1 LSFNGNKTGRNY
13 VQQYSIYNAA
23 NNEKFMKSTA
33 KFLSLSILS
42 AGLAFTH
49 VELANAS
56 PSFINALTVPGGAT
70 DLSGLSTPFERR
82 LSIGSDLVY
91 DRATNSYFGLA
102 DRGPGGGVLAYE
114 TRLQQFGLSVN
125 STTGAISNFSVMNTV
140 LFKDANGTPLS
151 GLNPQILNGTSS
163 RLGNSFD
170 PEGLVRMANGNFF
183 IADEYGPAIREFNA
197 VGQQLR
203 VFTTPSNLIPSTAAG
218 VTNYV
223 DGRPT
228 ITSGRQDN
236 RGFEGL
242 TLSADGTKLV
252 AVMQAPLV
260 NEGANNDGRRSQ
272 NVRIVEFD
280 IASGNAGRQ
289 LVYQTESIASIN
301 SRLPAGTTF
310 SATQQ
315 GRSIGLSAIY
325 ALPDGRYLVLERDN
339 RGLGVEDITAATP
352 VGSKRV
358 YLVDPRGAT
367 DVSNISLAGLSN
379 LPAGVV
385 AVNKLLYLDI
395 NEALKAAGVAVAE
408 KIEGLSFGPQ
418 LSDGSFVM
426 LLVSDND
433 FSVTQNATGQQFN
446 VCYDTNG
453 GSLGST
459 TVGLDQNCG
468 LGTSLI
474 PSFIYAFKVNDLNP
488 VPLPATAALIGLGLI
503 SMRRARKVA

>member
-1 LSFNGNKTGRNY
+1 
-13 VQQYSIYNAA
+13 
-23 NNEKFMKSTA
+23 
-33 KFLSLSILS
+33 
-42 AGLAFTH
+42 
-49 VELANAS
+49 
-56 PSFINALTVPGGAT
+56 
-70 DLSGLSTPFERR
+70 
-82 LSIGSDLVY
+82 
-91 DRATNSYFGLA
+91 
-102 DRGPGGGVLAYE
+102 
-114 TRLQQFGLSVN
+114 
-125 STTGAISNFSVMNTV
+125 
-140 LFKDANGTPLS
+140 
-151 GLNPQILNGTSS
+151 
-163 RLGNSFD
+163 
-170 PEGLVRMANGNFF
+170 MAV
-183 IADEYGPAIREFNA
+183 I
-197 VGQQLR
+197 
-203 VFTTPSNLIPSTAAG
+203 
-218 VTNYV
+218 
-223 DGRPT
+223 
-228 ITSGRQDN
+228 
-236 RGFEGL
+236 L
-242 TLSADGTKLV
+242 TLLVMFCHSTVTKQV

-289 LVYQTESIASIN
+289 FVYQTESIASIN

-358 YLVDPRGAT
+358 YLVDLRGAT
-367 DVSNISLAGLSN
+367 DVSNINLAGLSN

-385 AVNKLLYLDI
+385 AVNKFLYLDI

-418 LSDGSFVM
+418 LSDGSSVM

-474 PSFIYAFKVNDLNP
+474 PSFI
-488 VPLPATAALIGLGLI
+488 
-503 SMRRARKVA
+503 